1 MANFIK
7 MNDTNIKTNTWHII
21 NDSCVEL
28 RFNSDMNFDVE
39 PEFGIEITAAFTTTN
54 ARIRYMSMVM
64 WLDYGQLIY
73 VILIV

>member
-1 MANFIK
+1 MERLITI
-7 MNDTNIKTNTWHII
+7 NDTNIKTNTWHII

-28 RFNSDMNFDVE
+28 GFNSDMNFDVE
-39 PEFGIEITAAFTTTN
+39 PEFLIEVTAAFTTNTS
-54 ARIRYMSMVM
+54 IRYMSMVM